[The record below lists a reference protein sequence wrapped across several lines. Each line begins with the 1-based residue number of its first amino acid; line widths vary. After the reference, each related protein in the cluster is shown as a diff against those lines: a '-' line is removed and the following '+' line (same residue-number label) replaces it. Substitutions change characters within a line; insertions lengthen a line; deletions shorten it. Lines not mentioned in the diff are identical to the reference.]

1 MKYVQRKTSPLNL
14 FDGRHGEP
22 RYHDLVEQ
30 LDEAFFLVAPRTG
43 LFLHVNHKAI
53 ELTSYSRAE
62 FSRLSLS
69 ELLPARESAEALDVI
84 HNIEVGSN
92 RQLQNI
98 LLRTRN
104 GKLAYTDLR
113 LFGIESDGESSVMIL
128 ARDALQRARTEQY
141 LGRQREALAALDEM
155 VALLPDPGPDALEKA
170 VALSCQFL
178 HAEAV
183 GLYQAE
189 PGSPGLTLVQSVNL
203 PEDFPLQLSLVDPA
217 VNGFPLHWRAGDR
230 LLSALSRAARASGL
244 SSLHTVPLSD
254 ASAAL
259 LVAGYRP
266 PNFQP
271 SDISNLV
278 NMAARYLG
286 VLQASIHR
294 AEAQAQLQ
302 ARAAS
307 TEAQLHALLQ
317 GTDEGVVRINAAG
330 NIAALNPAAEGLLG
344 FRAADTLNAPLEDV
358 LVSAQ
363 PLATPLLAVLR
374 QGQPWSGVDTDLIRR
389 DGGSVAA
396 FIHARPLFDD
406 QDNFSGGLILIS
418 DRTDQRQFQEQSD
431 HLERRA
437 WLGDLSAIFAHDVRN
452 PLNGIATGLSY
463 LGSKFEPSEPLHDA
477 VAKMQ
482 AEVTRI
488 DQLLKNVLLVAKSTE
503 LNYRPVS
510 LEQLLERTLARWRPR
525 LARYNIELSYHA
537 EPQTPLAVAD
547 SNQMD
552 QVFTNLIVNAVE
564 AMGKNGGTLS
574 IKCHPANHPR
584 APRGDFVELLFGDTG
599 PGIPP
604 DLQQRIFD
612 PFITTK
618 ADGTGLGLAITKRII
633 TAHRGAIFV
642 ESWPGI
648 GTAFH
653 VFIPIA
659 EEVRAGS

>member
-1 MKYVQRKTSPLNL
+1 MVQRKTGPLIL
-14 FDGRHGEP
+14 FERPTEP
-22 RYHDLVEQ
+22 RYRDLVEQ
-30 LDEAFFLVAPRTG
+30 LDEAFFLVSPRTG

-62 FSRLSLS
+62 FNRLSLS
-69 ELLPARESAEALDVI
+69 ELLPARDSAEALDII
-84 HNIEVGSN
+84 HNLEAGSN
-92 RQLQNI
+92 RQLLNV

-104 GKLAYTDLR
+104 GKLVYTDLR
-113 LFGIESDGESSVMIL
+113 LFGNESDGVLSVMIL
-128 ARDALQRARTEQY
+128 ARDSLQRARSEQN

-155 VALLPDPGPDALEKA
+155 VALLPDPGPEALEKA
-170 VALSCQFL
+170 VALACQFL

-183 GLYQAE
+183 GLYLAE
-189 PGSPGLTLVQSVNL
+189 PGLPGLTLARSVNL
-203 PEDFPLQLSLVDPA
+203 PEEFPLQLGFVDPA
-217 VNGFPLHWRAGDR
+217 VGGFPLHWRAGDR
-230 LLSALSRAARASGL
+230 PLSALSRAARASGL
-244 SSLHTVPLSD
+244 SSLHTAPLND
-254 ASAAL
+254 ASAAV

-271 SDISNLV
+271 SDITNLM

-286 VLQASIHR
+286 VLQTSIQQ

-302 ARAAS
+302 TQAAS
-307 TEAQLHALLQ
+307 AEAQLQALLL
-317 GTDEGVVRINAAG
+317 GTDEGVIRINAEG
-330 NIAALNPAAEGLLG
+330 KIVALNLAAECLLG

-389 DGGSVAA
+389 DGSSLAA
-396 FIHARPLFDD
+396 FVHAGPLFDE
-406 QDNFSGGLILIS
+406 QNKLSGGLILIS

-477 VAKMQ
+477 VVKMQ
-482 AEVTRI
+482 AEVARI

-537 EPQTPLAVAD
+537 DPQTPPAVAD

-574 IKCHPANHPR
+574 IKCQPASHPK

-604 DLQQRIFD
+604 DMQQRIFD

-653 VFIPIA
+653 VFIPVA
-659 EEVRAGS
+659 SEVRVGS